1 MTQFSTNET
10 ARISLINYLT
20 ILNWYILFDQ
30 CEVENKT
37 GEFRISLT
45 LPEWKSLNHRWSRFW
60 SCFWASRRDRLLI
73 SSTLEPRDTS
83 SMFNKLESF
92 FIVDTQIVSP
102 RSFFYTHTSWLGT
115 HSQYAVS
122 CKNQCPLQMLRVHLH
137 LYWSDLVYTWWWMRN
152 LRAPIPKGD
161 RWHLISQWSAH
172 K

>member
-30 CEVENKT
+30 CEAENKT

-83 SMFNKLESF
+83 SMFNKLESLL
-92 FIVDTQIVSP
+92 IVDTQIVSP
-102 RSFFYTHTSWLGT
+102 RSCAPTPTHHGLGHILST
-115 HSQYAVS
+115 QFHVRINVH
-122 CKNQCPLQMLRVHLH
+122 CKCRECICIFIGVTWSILDGEWEICELRYPRV
-137 LYWSDLVYTWWWMRN
+137 TGG
-152 LRAPIPKGD
+152 I
-161 RWHLISQWSAH
+161 
-172 K
+172 